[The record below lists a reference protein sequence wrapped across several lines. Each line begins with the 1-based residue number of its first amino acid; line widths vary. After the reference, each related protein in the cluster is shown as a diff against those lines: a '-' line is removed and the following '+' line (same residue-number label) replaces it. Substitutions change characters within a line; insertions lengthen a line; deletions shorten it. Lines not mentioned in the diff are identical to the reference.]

1 MSAADAK
8 NDAAKVRVVIV
19 EDPRLTAQ
27 SMIDHDETDVN
38 EIWLRYFA
46 NGGNALAL
54 EFESFLYGLHE
65 PSDLDLDLLGLA
77 VEELRSLGKRSG
89 PGY

>member
-1 MSAADAK
+1 M
-8 NDAAKVRVVIV
+8 
-19 EDPRLTAQ
+19 TAQ
-27 SMIDHDETDVN
+27 SMIEHDETDVN
-38 EIWLRYFA
+38 ELWLRYFA

-65 PSDLDLDLLGLA
+65 PGDLDLDLLGLA
-77 VEELRSLGKRSG
+77 VDELRALRKRSR